1 MRYRSI
7 VSLVLLSLSSCAGVP
22 ADQSSAYESRGLF
35 ELLDAGGD
43 GTLSPFEALD
53 VLLMISEDGALNQE
67 SLEGFLAQHAE
78 EELAEERDF
87 FEMGDPDQDGVILLD
102 ELPSGFV
109 SMVSSL
115 DTDGD
120 GSLSWEEY
128 REGDLRASELMARGE
143 GAELYAEL
151 VDEVGEPVRLDG
163 APRYIQEELR
173 ELDLDG
179 DRVVTLEETVQ
190 LIRGELEGASF
201 EVKGELAV
209 MRGVINETT
218 PPRVLELAFMH
229 PGVRTIVLASVPG
242 SIDDVANMRA
252 GRYIRQLGLGTHV
265 PADGE
270 VASGGTDLF
279 LAGEHRSAER
289 GARFGIHSWSGGPV
303 PATELPKD
311 HEEHRLYLDFYEEMG
326 IPADFYWRTLSAAP
340 PEGIHWMTEGEL
352 EGFNFFTEEGSALR
366 PELDLR
372 KSTD

>member
-1 MRYRSI
+1 
-7 VSLVLLSLSSCAGVP
+7 
-22 ADQSSAYESRGLF
+22 
-35 ELLDAGGD
+35 
-43 GTLSPFEALD
+43 
-53 VLLMISEDGALNQE
+53 MISEDGALSRE
-67 SLEGFLAQHAE
+67 RLEEFLAQHAE
-78 EELAEERDF
+78 EELADERDF
-87 FEMGDPDQDGVILLD
+87 FEMGDPDQDGVIPFD

-115 DTDGD
+115 DVDGD
-120 GSLSWEEY
+120 GALSWEEY
-128 REGDLRASELMARGE
+128 RQGDLRASELMARGE

-163 APRYIQEELR
+163 APRYIREELR

-179 DRVVTLEETVQ
+179 DRVVTLEEAVQ
-190 LIRGELEGASF
+190 LIREELEGASF

-229 PGVRTIVLASVPG
+229 PGVQTIVLADVPG

-265 PADGE
+265 PAEGE

-279 LAGEHRSAER
+279 LAGVVRSAEP
-289 GARFGIHSWSGGPV
+289 GARFGIHSWDGGPV

-340 PEGIHWMTEGEL
+340 PEDIHWMTEDEL
-352 EGFNFFTEEGSALR
+352 EGFNFFVEKASR
-366 PELDLR
+366 RDP
-372 KSTD
+372 